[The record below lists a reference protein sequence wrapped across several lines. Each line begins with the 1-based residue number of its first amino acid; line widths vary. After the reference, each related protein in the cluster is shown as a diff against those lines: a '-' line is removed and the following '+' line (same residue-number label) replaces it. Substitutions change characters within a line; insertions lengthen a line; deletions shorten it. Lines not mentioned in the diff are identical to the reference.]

1 VAATPAPAA
10 AAAVPA
16 ATTAAAAKPATAV
29 PATPVST
36 GAAATAASAGS
47 DDASSKKM
55 QFSEFQSILG
65 NIAQSSSRSDLDLSE
80 VLSLDVMAPILA
92 NKQIQEK
99 LVQHLPD
106 SEILPKT
113 EFELRQTL
121 TTPQFKKAMSSF
133 SAALQSGQLGPLLA
147 QFNLPEQVCAA
158 AAQGN
163 LEAFARAMEEHAAAN
178 KAAEKKD
185 NDEMDTK

>member
-1 VAATPAPAA
+1 
-10 AAAVPA
+10 
-16 ATTAAAAKPATAV
+16 
-29 PATPVST
+29 
-36 GAAATAASAGS
+36 
-47 DDASSKKM
+47 M

-65 NIAQSSSRSDLDLSE
+65 NIAQSSSRSDLDLAE

-106 SEILPKT
+106 SDILPKT

-147 QFNLPEQVCAA
+147 QFNLPEQVCTA

-163 LEAFARAMEEHAAAN
+163 LEAFAKAMEEHAAAT
-178 KAAEKKD
+178 KSSAEKKD